1 MDQSINRLKECQVSK
16 AGEGRH
22 ADGGYLFLV
31 VRGASKSWVVRGPRT
46 NGKRI
51 EAGLG
56 SVDQVSLAQARR
68 KRDELLAQVR
78 DGLNPIEEK
87 RKAIEAQARR
97 KTFAQVAQD
106 VITKNVGAWKVS
118 ELRGKAA
125 TLGNWQR
132 DLLVVCAP
140 IAAKCIDEVDL
151 DDVRA
156 IVMPIYDAKHD
167 DTARALLNRLETVFD
182 YAFVSGWRTAANPAT
197 SKIWK
202 LLAPKRAKVEAEAEP
217 HHAAVPWQ
225 DAPAA
230 LAKIR
235 ASDVVS
241 ARLAEFVILT
251 ATRSQEARGARW
263 DEIDLEAKVWT
274 VPASRMKMSRDHE
287 VPLSDA
293 AIELLGRVERT
304 GEFVFVGGR
313 GELAQAEG
321 DAMSHQGLWAFV
333 KRATGASVH
342 GFRSVFKNW
351 ADNNGVA
358 DRLSEKCLAHLEK
371 DKVKRAYAT
380 DQLTEVRRPI
390 MQAWAAFLEGG
401 VAPDNVVPLRR
412 EAA

>member
-1 MDQSINRLKECQVSK
+1 VDTSINRLTERQVRE
-16 AGEGRH
+16 AGEGRL

-31 VRGASKSWVVRGPRT
+31 VRGASKSWVVRGPRQ

-106 VITKNVGAWKVS
+106 VITNNVGAWKVS
-118 ELRGKAA
+118 ELKGRSA
-125 TLGNWQR
+125 TLGNWRR
-132 DLLVVCAP
+132 DLEIVCKP
-140 IAAKCIDEVDL
+140 IAAKSIDEIGL
-151 DDVRA
+151 DDIRP
-156 IVMPIYDAKHD
+156 IVMPIYQAGHD
-167 DTARALLNRLETVFD
+167 DTAKALLNRLETVFD
-182 YAFVSGWRTAANPAT
+182 YAVVSGWRTAANPAT
-197 SKIWK
+197 AKIWK
-202 LLAPKRAKVEAEAEP
+202 LLAPKRAKVESDVAP

-230 LAKIR
+230 LARIR
-235 ASDVVS
+235 ASAVVA

-263 DEIDLEAKVWT
+263 DEIDLDRKVWT
-274 VPASRMKMSRDHE
+274 IPASRMKMSRDHE

-293 AIELLGRVERT
+293 AIELLGRIERT

-313 GELAQAEG
+313 GEIAQAQG
-321 DAMSHQGLWAFV
+321 APMSHQGLWAFV
-333 KRATGASVH
+333 ERATGATVH
-342 GFRSVFKNW
+342 GFRSVFKDW

-371 DKVKRAYAT
+371 DKVKRAYAR
-380 DQLTEVRRPI
+380 DQLTELRRPI
-390 MQAWAAFLEGG
+390 MQAWAAFLQGG
-401 VAPDNVVPLRR
+401 LAPDNVVPLRS
-412 EAA
+412 AA